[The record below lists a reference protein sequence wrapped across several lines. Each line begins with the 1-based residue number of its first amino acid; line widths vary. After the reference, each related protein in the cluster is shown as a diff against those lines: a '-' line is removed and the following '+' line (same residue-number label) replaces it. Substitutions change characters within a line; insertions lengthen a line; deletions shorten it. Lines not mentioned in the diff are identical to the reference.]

1 MRFGVFFGAVLWLL
15 PVLAW
20 AQAVDDARARCIRRM
35 GHVLDL
41 RIYDAREA
49 AATGV
54 IPQQMARE
62 WLERP
67 QAIRTIARFINSR
80 FNPEPATNLAG
91 DAVYAAVRFILTNK
105 KPWRE
110 LFVGRYVINHTNNN
124 ITEDPQAP
132 ALGYFGSRGWQE
144 RYLGNAPDG
153 LMLRAAYRVLHNTIG
168 LKLVPSAVNSEGD
181 ASATGRARAECRGCH
196 FDSPYA
202 LDKVAQLLPR
212 KVGVGGAA
220 KPQVVPVEPQLI
232 LGGLTVRDF
241 EHLVDTLVQG
251 EAFAFQTCRLAFEFA
266 YGRPESGCEAPAF
279 DRCVDAFTRTGSM
292 TDALASYFED
302 PAYCEAVP

>member
-1 MRFGVFFGAVLWLL
+1 MRAWVLGVFLLLL
-15 PVLAW
+15 PAVAW
-20 AQAVDDARARCIRRM
+20 AQAVDDARVRCIRRM

-41 RIYDAREA
+41 RIYDARAA
-49 AATGV
+49 AATGI
-54 IPQQMARE
+54 IPQQKVRE
-62 WLERP
+62 WLETP
-67 QAIRTIARFINSR
+67 QAIRTIARFTNSR

-91 DAVYAAVRFILTNK
+91 DGVYAAAKFILTNK

-110 LFVGRYVINHTNNN
+110 LFVGRYVINHTNNI

-132 ALGYFGSRGWQE
+132 ALGYFGSVGWQG

-153 LMLRAAYRVLHNTIG
+153 LMLRAAYRVLHNTVG
-168 LKLVPSAVNSEGD
+168 LKLVPSAVNFEGD
-181 ASATGRARAECRGCH
+181 ATAAGRERAECRGCH

-220 KPQVVPVEPQLI
+220 KPQVVAVTPQLI

-241 EHLVDTLVQG
+241 EHLVDTLTQG
-251 EAFAFQTCRLAFEFA
+251 EAFAFRTCRLAFEFA

-279 DRCVDAFTRTGSM
+279 DRCVDAFTSTGLM